1 MRESF
6 SGKIIH
12 YYRTPKR
19 VVYSLFTKN
28 HGVIQLLSKDAKFA
42 LLDSVDV
49 ALSRRGSTF
58 FLQDYTIV
66 SPSPLMDVPQNLLP
80 VSYVCSLAKEFVA
93 SGESEYLFLESMTQT
108 AHTVMKNSEVAA
120 LERLWL
126 KTTGFGRGDESN
138 PSDIILDCLPH
149 LQRLRRSFTA

>member
-1 MRESF
+1 MSESF

-28 HGVIQLLSKDAKFA
+28 NGLVQLFSKETQFT

-49 ALSRRGSTF
+49 TLSRKGNTF

-93 SGESEYLFLESMTQT
+93 NGELEHIFLDSMTQT
-108 AHTVMKNSEVAA
+108 AHTVMKNSEVMT

-126 KTTGFGRGDESN
+126 RTTGFGRGDESN

-149 LQRLRRSFTA
+149 LQRLRRSFI